1 VRRLLHILFIL
12 YCAEAGLFLL
22 VVPWSAS
29 WERLT
34 SPLALI
40 GVGGM
45 IGEPMVRGA
54 VSGFGLVHFVWGA
67 HDLLG
72 WIERRKSR
80 DSLQPGTRES
90 IRT

>member
-1 VRRLLHILFIL
+1 VRRLLHFLFVL

-29 WERLT
+29 WERLAA
-34 SPLALI
+34 PLGSLGFASL
-40 GVGGM
+40 V
-45 IGEPMVRGA
+45 GEPMVRGA

-72 WIERRKSR
+72 WIERRRS
-80 DSLQPGTRES
+80 RES
-90 IRT
+90 FRT